1 MYIPPIEFVKVNGT
15 YFFKCVSQ
23 DNLKPTEEEVLPV
36 GPCEPIFVRLSVL
49 SSKSMHLVNTGCKNS
64 FFFHLVLSTVDAGQ
78 KQTNNGDQ
86 IASPLFAKGLGR
98 LYTIFHETDIPVC
111 INKNK

>member
-1 MYIPPIEFVKVNGT
+1 
-15 YFFKCVSQ
+15 
-23 DNLKPTEEEVLPV
+23 
-36 GPCEPIFVRLSVL
+36 
-49 SSKSMHLVNTGCKNS
+49 MHLVNTGCKNS

-111 INKNK
+111 YTELEIDKGTPIHQK